1 MSGMNASAVP
11 GEQSDAE
18 IVYGLA
24 SSSLG
29 TVLVA
34 RKATGVC
41 AILLGDSAERLKRDL
56 GEIFRNYKFTRQD
69 QALSSEISA
78 AVDIAERPW
87 APFQPPLAI
96 GGTEFQRIVWS
107 AVSEVPPGSTV
118 SYSEIARR
126 IGAPASLRAV
136 AGACAAN
143 ILAIAIPCHRI
154 LRSNGTLS
162 GYRWGLERKR
172 KLIEREKRH

>member
-1 MSGMNASAVP
+1 MNASVV
-11 GEQSDAE
+11 SHDSSKAE
-18 IVYGLA
+18 IAYALA
-24 SSSLG
+24 PSSLG

-34 RKATGVC
+34 RKPAGVC
-41 AILLGDSAERLKRDL
+41 AILFGDCPDRLHRDL
-56 GEIFRNYKFTRQD
+56 GDIFKNRKLARQD
-69 QALSSEISA
+69 QEMAPELSA
-78 AVDIAERPW
+78 AVALAERPW
-87 APFQPPLAI
+87 TPFQPPLDI
-96 GGTEFQRIVWS
+96 QGTEFQRVVWS
-107 AVSEVPPGSTV
+107 AVSQVPAGTTV

-143 ILAIAIPCHRI
+143 VLAIAIPCHRI

-172 KLIEREKRH
+172 KLLEREKQH